1 MKFLI
6 LQRSKDVP
14 VEIWAKLFPAHFKYL
29 DGLEKDGKIEVS
41 YHMIGQQG
49 DLLIVEVN
57 SEEELTRIVGD
68 DPLFFYSERQVYPIT
83 SRENHRKYLEQF
95 FRKQSKT

>member
-1 MKFLI
+1 MKFVI
-6 LQRSKDVP
+6 LQRSKNVP
-14 VEIWAKLFPAHFKYL
+14 IETWAKLYPAHFKYL
-29 DGLEKDGKIEVS
+29 DGLEKEGKVVAS

-49 DLLIVEVN
+49 DLLIVEVC

-68 DPLFFYSERQVYPIT
+68 DPLFFHSEREIYPLT

-95 FRKQSKT
+95 FHK

>member
-1 MKFLI
+1 M
-6 LQRSKDVP
+6 
-14 VEIWAKLFPAHFKYL
+14 A
-29 DGLEKDGKIEVS
+29 S

-49 DLLIVEVN
+49 DLLIVEVC

-68 DPLFFYSERQVYPIT
+68 DPLFFHSEREIYPLT

-95 FRKQSKT
+95 FHK

>member
-6 LQRSKDVP
+6 LQRSKHVP
-14 VEIWAKLFPAHFKYL
+14 VETWARTFPAHFKYL
-29 DGLEKDGKIEVS
+29 DELEKNGKIEVS
-41 YHMIGQQG
+41 YHMIGEQG

-68 DPLFFYSERQVYPIT
+68 DPLFFYSEREVYPVI
-83 SRENHRKYLEQF
+83 SREKHRKYLEQF
-95 FRKQSKT
+95 FHGQNKV

>member
-1 MKFLI
+1 MKFVI

-14 VEIWAKLFPAHFKYL
+14 IETWAKLYPAHFKYL
-29 DGLEKDGKIEVS
+29 DGLEKGGKVVAS

-49 DLLIVEVN
+49 DLLIVEVC

-68 DPLFFYSERQVYPIT
+68 DPLFFHSEREIYPLT

-95 FRKQSKT
+95 FHK